1 MDTSA
6 FEAKLKT
13 DGYTEIEIKT
23 YDPRP
28 ANGEH
33 GHHFSVRGLVLEG
46 AFIVI
51 SDHKP
56 VTYRTGEIFT
66 VPKGCLH
73 CEEISPEGAR
83 VLIGRKY

>member
-13 DGYTEIEIKT
+13 DGYTEVEIKT
-23 YDPRP
+23 LDPHP

-33 GHHFSVRGLVLEG
+33 GHHFSVRGLVLDG
-46 AFIVI
+46 TFIVI
-51 SDHKP
+51 RDQKP
-56 VTYRTGEIFT
+56 VTYRTGDDFT
-66 VPKGCLH
+66 VPEGCLH
-73 CEEISPEGAR
+73 CEEIGHEGAR

>member
-13 DGYTEIEIKT
+13 DGYIEIEIKN

-33 GHHFSVRGLVLEG
+33 GHHFSVRGFVLDG
-46 AFIVI
+46 AFSVI
-51 SDHKP
+51 RDQKP
-56 VTYRTGEIFT
+56 VTYRTGEVFE
-66 VPKGCLH
+66 VPEGCLH
-73 CEEISPEGAR
+73 CEEIGPEGAR
-83 VLIGRKY
+83 VVVGRNY

>member
-51 SDHKP
+51 RDQKS
-56 VTYRTGEIFT
+56 VTYRTGEVFA
-66 VPKGCLH
+66 VPEGCLH

>member
-51 SDHKP
+51 RDQKS
-56 VTYRTGEIFT
+56 VTYRTGEVFA
-66 VPKGCLH
+66 VLEGCLH
-73 CEEISPEGAR
+73 CEEIGPEGAR
-83 VLIGRKY
+83 VLVGRKY

>member
-13 DGYTEIEIKT
+13 DGYTEIEFKT

-51 SDHKP
+51 RDQKP
-56 VTYRTGEIFT
+56 VTYRTGEVFA
-66 VPKGCLH
+66 VPEGCLH